1 MSKKK
6 NDSSR
11 GGVIAVNK
19 RARFDYQ
26 IDERMEA
33 GLVLQG
39 WEVKS
44 LRDGRVQFGESYA
57 LLKGGE
63 AFLFGAQIT
72 PLISAST
79 HVIADKLRNRKLL
92 LHKAELNRL
101 IGAVERKGYT
111 VIPLQM
117 YWKGNRVKVELGLAK
132 GKKLH
137 DKRDTEKERDW
148 ERDKARIMR
157 AHKRLARPK
166 EPLAKHECGGA
177 KAGRGSGG
185 GGPAMRRLLCTVASL
200 QSE

>member
-1 MSKKK
+1 MSKKN

-19 RARFDYQ
+19 RARFDYHV
-26 IDERMEA
+26 DERLEA
-33 GLVLQG
+33 GIALEG

-44 LRDGRVQFGESYA
+44 LRDGRIQFGESYA
-57 LLKGGE
+57 LIKNGE

-79 HVIADKLRNRKLL
+79 HVVADKLRNRKLL

-111 VIPLQM
+111 VIPLSL

-132 GKKLH
+132 GKKEH

-148 ERDKARIMR
+148 QRDKGRIMR
-157 AHKRLARPK
+157 ERNR
-166 EPLAKHECGGA
+166 
-177 KAGRGSGG
+177 
-185 GGPAMRRLLCTVASL
+185 
-200 QSE
+200 

>member
-1 MSKKK
+1 MSKKN

-19 RARFDYQ
+19 RARFDYHV
-26 IDERMEA
+26 DERLEA
-33 GLVLQG
+33 GIALEG

-44 LRDGRVQFGESYA
+44 LRDGRIQFGESYA
-57 LLKGGE
+57 LIKGGE

-79 HVIADKLRNRKLL
+79 HVVADKMRNRKLL

-111 VIPLQM
+111 VIPLSL

-132 GKKLH
+132 GKKEH

-148 ERDKARIMR
+148 QRDKGRIMR
-157 AHKRLARPK
+157 ERNR
-166 EPLAKHECGGA
+166 
-177 KAGRGSGG
+177 
-185 GGPAMRRLLCTVASL
+185 
-200 QSE
+200 

>member
-157 AHKRLARPK
+157 AHNR
-166 EPLAKHECGGA
+166 
-177 KAGRGSGG
+177 
-185 GGPAMRRLLCTVASL
+185 
-200 QSE
+200 